1 MDTRTALMTRRSIRV
16 YTDEAVAEEDLRSI
30 VEAGIHAPYGRN
42 QIWRFALVIDTE
54 LINKLAE
61 LTIYKKFVSTAKAL
75 IVVFYDQELVYHD
88 MKDAQTMGA
97 CIQNMLLAAHDLG
110 LGAVWIG
117 EILKNEDKVRE
128 LCGAPDNFRLSAV
141 LSLGRPA
148 KDGVYEER
156 DSPER
161 VIFFKK

>member
-1 MDTRTALMTRRSIRV
+1 MDTRTALMTRRSVRV
-16 YTDEAVAEEDLRSI
+16 YTDKAVAESDLRTI

-42 QIWRFALVIDTE
+42 QIWRFALVTDSG
-54 LINKLAE
+54 LINELAA
-61 LTIYKKFVSTAKAL
+61 LTIYKKFVSTATAL
-75 IVVFYDQELVYHD
+75 IVVFYDQELVYHE

-97 CIQNMLLAAHDLG
+97 CIQNMLLAAHDTG

-117 EILKNEDKVRE
+117 EILKKEDKVRE

>member
-117 EILKNEDKVRE
+117 EILKSEDEVRK

-141 LSLGRPA
+141 LSLGWPG

-156 DSPER
+156 DAPDK
-161 VIFFKK
+161 VIFFKN

>member
-117 EILKNEDKVRE
+117 EILKSEDEVRK

-141 LSLGRPA
+141 LSLGWPG

-156 DSPER
+156 DAPDK

>member
-54 LINKLAE
+54 LINKLAA

-97 CIQNMLLAAHDLG
+97 CIQNMLLAAHDMG

-156 DSPER
+156 DSPEK

>member
-97 CIQNMLLAAHDLG
+97 CIQNMLLAAHDMG

>member
-16 YTDEAVAEEDLRSI
+16 YTYEAVAEEDLRSI

-97 CIQNMLLAAHDLG
+97 CIQNMLLAAHDMG

>member
-1 MDTRTALMTRRSIRV
+1 METRTVLLTRRSIRV
-16 YTDEAVAEEDLRSI
+16 YSERAIDESCLWSI

-42 QIWRFALVIDTE
+42 QIWRFALITDAG
-54 LINKLAE
+54 LINELAA
-61 LTIYKKFVSTAKAL
+61 LTIYRKFVSTAKAL

-97 CIQNMLLAAHDLG
+97 CIQNMLLAAHDMG

-117 EILKNEDKVRE
+117 EILKNEDKVCE
-128 LCGAPDNFRLSAV
+128 LCSAPDNFRLSAV
-141 LSLGRPA
+141 LSLGRPG

-156 DSPER
+156 DSLEK
-161 VIFFKK
+161 VIFFNK

>member
-1 MDTRTALMTRRSIRV
+1 MDTRTALLTRRSIRV

-54 LINKLAE
+54 LINKLAA

-97 CIQNMLLAAHDLG
+97 CIQNMLLAAHDMG

-156 DSPER
+156 DSPEK